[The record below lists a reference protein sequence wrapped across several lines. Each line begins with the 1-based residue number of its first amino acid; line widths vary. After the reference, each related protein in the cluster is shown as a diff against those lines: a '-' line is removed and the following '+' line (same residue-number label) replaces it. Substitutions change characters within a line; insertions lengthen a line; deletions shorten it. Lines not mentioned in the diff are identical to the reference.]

1 MQMAWT
7 LSEKILIGLQPLPI
21 AFFFF
26 LRSVGVRCG
35 EGRVDALVI
44 LSPGLPVVGHPR
56 PLVGGH
62 GLGTRPDINS
72 TLSRKCVDR
81 IRAYSTICGAAVS
94 SLAQ

>member
-1 MQMAWT
+1 M
-7 LSEKILIGLQPLPI
+7 K
-21 AFFFF
+21 
-26 LRSVGVRCG
+26 LR
-35 EGRVDALVI
+35 
-44 LSPGLPVVGHPR
+44 PGLGFVVCCLSRASASIASTSLGHPR